1 MRFLFHFSIFTSS
14 IFNFTHNIILICL
27 CMNHVI
33 WFFTKSNRHIGIG
46 GSQHDCAPAT
56 PPSMRVRTR
65 RFVRLRFIPDVVLQA
80 YQSIESS
87 TRS

>member
-1 MRFLFHFSIFTSS
+1 MLGA
-14 IFNFTHNIILICL
+14 
-27 CMNHVI
+27 
-33 WFFTKSNRHIGIG
+33 IGIG

-65 RFVRLRFIPDVVLQA
+65 RFVRLRFIPDGVLQA

-87 TRS
+87 TRF

>member
-1 MRFLFHFSIFTSS
+1 MLGAQ
-14 IFNFTHNIILICL
+14 
-27 CMNHVI
+27 
-33 WFFTKSNRHIGIG
+33 KKKIGIG